1 MITPKNGRQRH
12 DHDRRRLNVVI
23 LAVFALL
30 VLIFVI
36 LPLAGMAIAWV
47 IWTAVIGI
55 FLGALGRL
63 IVPGPQRIGAMATIA
78 CGLVGSLA
86 GGVIGQSAGLHRL
99 ATLLVEI
106 GIAAVA
112 VALWSG
118 THRRPVRGRGHRGI
132 IDV

>member
-1 MITPKNGRQRH
+1 
-12 DHDRRRLNVVI
+12 VI

-47 IWTAVIGI
+47 IWTALIGI
-55 FLGALGRL
+55 VLGAFGRL
-63 IVPGPQRIGAMATIA
+63 IVPGPQPIGVFATIA

-86 GGVIGQSAGLHRL
+86 GGIVGQTAHLHRF
-99 ATLLVEI
+99 ATLLIEI
-106 GIAAVA
+106 GIAAAA
-112 VALWSG
+112 VAIWSG
-118 THRRPVRGRGHRGI
+118 THRRSVGAGRQRRGI

>member
-1 MITPKNGRQRH
+1 M
-12 DHDRRRLNVVI
+12 I

-47 IWTAVIGI
+47 IWTALIGI
-55 FLGALGRL
+55 VLGACGRL
-63 IVPGPQRIGAMATIA
+63 LVPGPQPIGVFATIA

-86 GGVIGQSAGLHRL
+86 GGIVGQTAHLHRF
-99 ATLLVEI
+99 ATLLIEI
-106 GIAAVA
+106 GIAAAA
-112 VALWSG
+112 VAIWSG
-118 THRRPVRGRGHRGI
+118 THRRSVGAGRQRRGI

>member
-1 MITPKNGRQRH
+1 
-12 DHDRRRLNVVI
+12 VI

-36 LPLAGMAIAWV
+36 LPLAGMAIWLV
-47 IWTAVIGI
+47 ISTA
-55 FLGALGRL
+55 ALGIVFGAIGRL
-63 IVPGPQRIGAMATIA
+63 LVPGPQPIGVLATVC

-86 GGVIGQSAGLHRL
+86 GGAVAQAASLGYV
-99 ATLLVEI
+99 ATLLVEV

-118 THRRPVRGRGHRGI
+118 THRRPIHRGRRTRGV

>member
-1 MITPKNGRQRH
+1 M
-12 DHDRRRLNVVI
+12 I

-47 IWTAVIGI
+47 IWTALIGVV
-55 FLGALGRL
+55 LGAFGRL
-63 IVPGPQRIGAMATIA
+63 IVPGPQPIGVLATIA

-86 GGVIGQSAGLHRL
+86 GGIVGQAAGLHRF
-99 ATLLVEI
+99 ATLLIELA
-106 GIAAVA
+106 IAALA
-112 VALWSG
+112 VAAWSG
-118 THRRPVRGRGHRGI
+118 THRRPVGRGHRGI

>member
-1 MITPKNGRQRH
+1 
-12 DHDRRRLNVVI
+12 VI

-36 LPLAGMAIAWV
+36 LPLAGMALWLV
-47 IWTAVIGI
+47 VSTAVLGV

-63 IVPGPQRIGAMATIA
+63 IVPGPQPIGVLATIC

-86 GGVIGQSAGLHRL
+86 GGIVGQSAGLHRL
-99 ATLLVEI
+99 ATLLIEI
-106 GIAAVA
+106 AIAAVA
-112 VALWSG
+112 VAIWSG
-118 THRRPVRGRGHRGI
+118 THRRPVGRGRGHRGI

>member
-1 MITPKNGRQRH
+1 
-12 DHDRRRLNVVI
+12 VI

-47 IWTAVIGI
+47 IWTALIGI
-55 FLGALGRL
+55 FLGAFGRL
-63 IVPGPQRIGAMATIA
+63 VVPGRQPIGVFATIA

-86 GGVIGQSAGLHRL
+86 GGIVGQTAHLHRFT
-99 ATLLVEI
+99 TLLIEI
-106 GIAAVA
+106 GIAALA

-118 THRRPVRGRGHRGI
+118 THRRPISRGHRGI

>member
-1 MITPKNGRQRH
+1 M
-12 DHDRRRLNVVI
+12 I

-47 IWTAVIGI
+47 IWTALIGVV
-55 FLGALGRL
+55 LGAFGRL
-63 IVPGPQRIGAMATIA
+63 IVPGPQPIGVFATIA

-86 GGVIGQSAGLHRL
+86 GGIVGQAAGLHRF
-99 ATLLVEI
+99 ATLLIEL
-106 GIAAVA
+106 GIAALA
-112 VALWSG
+112 VAAWSG
-118 THRRPVRGRGHRGI
+118 THRRPVGRGHRGI

>member
-1 MITPKNGRQRH
+1 
-12 DHDRRRLNVVI
+12 VI

-36 LPLAGMAIAWV
+36 LPLAGMALWLV
-47 IWTAVIGI
+47 ISTAIVGV

-63 IVPGPQRIGAMATIA
+63 IVPGHQPIGVLATVC

-86 GGVIGQSAGLHRL
+86 GGTIGQVGHLHHV
-99 ATLLVEI
+99 ATLLIEV

-112 VALWSG
+112 VALWSA
-118 THRRPVRGRGHRGI
+118 THRQAIHRGRPTRGI

>member
-1 MITPKNGRQRH
+1 MKPACIEATYP
-12 DHDRRRLNVVI
+12 DLVI

-47 IWTAVIGI
+47 IWTAVIGV

-63 IVPGPQRIGAMATIA
+63 IVPGPQRIGLFATIA

-86 GGVIGQSAGLHRL
+86 GGVIGQSVGLHRL
-99 ATLLVEI
+99 ATLLVEV
-106 GIAAVA
+106 GIAAAA
-112 VALWSG
+112 VALWSA
-118 THRRPVRGRGHRGI
+118 THRKPLSRGGRRGI

>member
-1 MITPKNGRQRH
+1 M
-12 DHDRRRLNVVI
+12 I

-36 LPLAGMAIAWV
+36 LPLAGMALWLV
-47 IWTAVIGI
+47 ITTAVAGI

-63 IVPGPQRIGAMATIA
+63 IVPGSQPIGVLATIA

-86 GGVIGQSAGLHRL
+86 GGIVGQAAGLHRV
-99 ATLLVEI
+99 ATLLIEI
-106 GIAAVA
+106 AIAAVA
-112 VALWSG
+112 VALWAG
-118 THRRPVRGRGHRGI
+118 THRRPISRSGSRGV

>member
-1 MITPKNGRQRH
+1 M
-12 DHDRRRLNVVI
+12 I

-47 IWTAVIGI
+47 IWTALIGI
-55 FLGALGRL
+55 FLGAFGRL
-63 IVPGPQRIGAMATIA
+63 IVPGRQPIGVFATIA

-86 GGVIGQSAGLHRL
+86 GGIVGQTAHLHRF
-99 ATLLVEI
+99 ATLLIEI
-106 GIAAVA
+106 GIAALAVA
-112 VALWSG
+112 VWSG
-118 THRRPVRGRGHRGI
+118 THRRPISRGHRGI

>member
-1 MITPKNGRQRH
+1 M
-12 DHDRRRLNVVI
+12 I

-47 IWTAVIGI
+47 IWTALIGI
-55 FLGALGRL
+55 FLGAFGRL
-63 IVPGPQRIGAMATIA
+63 IVPGRQPIGVFATIA

-86 GGVIGQSAGLHRL
+86 GGIVGQTAHLHRF
-99 ATLLVEI
+99 ATLLIEI
-106 GIAAVA
+106 GIAALA

-118 THRRPVRGRGHRGI
+118 THRRPISRGHRGI